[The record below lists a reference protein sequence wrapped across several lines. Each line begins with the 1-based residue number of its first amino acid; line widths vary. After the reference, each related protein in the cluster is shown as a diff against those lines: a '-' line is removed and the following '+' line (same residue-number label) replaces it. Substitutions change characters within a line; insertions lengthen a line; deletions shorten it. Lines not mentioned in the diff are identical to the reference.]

1 MLTRKQ
7 EIFACAIAD
16 GADQAAAYRASYE
29 AARMSAPAIWTEASQ
44 LVRHPE
50 VARRIGELKAEAEQV
65 RQTMLVGREEA
76 ILAQLEK
83 EALTAKTDS
92 ARIRAIELLGKHL
105 GLFTDRLETKD
116 VTERSA
122 YEIEAQIR
130 MRLEQHL
137 I

>member
-1 MLTRKQ
+1 
-7 EIFACAIAD
+7 
-16 GADQAAAYRASYE
+16 
-29 AARMSAPAIWTEASQ
+29 
-44 LVRHPE
+44 
-50 VARRIGELKAEAEQV
+50 
-65 RQTMLVGREEA
+65 MLVGREEA